1 MLASVFITVTSG
13 VLIFIIGQIILKLI
27 LDPAVKLKE
36 TIGNVS
42 ALFLREQNKI
52 TNLSA
57 SDETLHKMKELA
69 SSLMAQK
76 QAIPL
81 YTATRFIAQLPPEK
95 CVENACGQLNQISG
109 LAGESCSK
117 ALQGNNGEV
126 QVINAMDLLGKNL
139 NTKVS
144 YIT

>member
-1 MLASVFITVTSG
+1 MLTSVFITVISG

-57 SDETLHKMKELA
+57 SDETLQKMKELA

-81 YTATRFIAQLPPEK
+81 YAATRFIAQLPPEK
-95 CVENACGQLNQISG
+95 RVENACGQLNKISG

-117 ALQGNNGEV
+117 ALQGNNGEE

-139 NTKVS
+139 KTKVS
-144 YIT
+144 YII